1 MEVPRIDA
9 HGRVMGSGS
18 TYGKGRIHGV
28 EKTKLLTVSRAAE
41 RKILPEHVLTRIVLY
56 ERAEFPGALRLLFK
70 SNMTRRDLEI
80 KPSGSEH
87 SPRSSC
93 RAVNSAPHP

>member
-1 MEVPRIDA
+1 
-9 HGRVMGSGS
+9 MGSGS
-18 TYGKGRIHGV
+18 TVAKAV
-28 EKTKLLTVSRAAE
+28 FMVWKKTKLLTVSRAAE
-41 RKILPEHVLTRIVLY
+41 RKILPEHVLTRIVRY
-56 ERAEFPGALRLLFK
+56 ERAGFPGTLQLLFK

-87 SPRSSC
+87 SPRSSY